1 MSLRKRT
8 TYQHG
13 NLRAT
18 LIEGALALVE
28 ERGVRDFSLA
38 EAARR
43 AGVSGGAPYRHF
55 RDRNELLAAIA
66 AQAYQ
71 ELGER
76 MREACNGTQDSVE
89 QIGAMAGAYVEFA
102 RDERA
107 AFEVLFD
114 GGLSKSDYPE
124 LSAAGDEA
132 IAEVI
137 AAAKRVVGDD
147 QGRAEKF
154 AVTLWAAAHGFAM
167 LMLEKA
173 LVQRGIDDAAVAA
186 MASSAGRNLARSA
199 RSRALEPARA

>member
-1 MSLRKRT
+1 MSLRTRT

-66 AQAYQ
+66 AQAYA

-76 MREACNGTQDSVE
+76 MRAAANEAHDAVE

-132 IAEVI
+132 TAEMI
-137 AAAKRVVGDD
+137 DASKRVVGDD
-147 QGRAEKF
+147 QARAEKF
-154 AVTLWAAAHGFAM
+154 AVTLWATSHGFAM
-167 LMLEKA
+167 LMLERA
-173 LVQRGIDDAAVAA
+173 LEQRDIDDAGVVA
-186 MASSAGRNLARSA
+186 MASSAGRNLARAA
-199 RSRALEPARA
+199 RSRTLETARA

>member
-55 RDRNELLAAIA
+55 R
-66 AQAYQ
+66 
-71 ELGER
+71 
-76 MREACNGTQDSVE
+76 EAHDAVE

-124 LSAAGDEA
+124 LSAAGDEVTT
-132 IAEVI
+132 EMI
-137 AAAKRVVGDD
+137 AASKRVVGED
-147 QGRAEKF
+147 QARAEKF
-154 AVTLWAAAHGFAM
+154 AVTLWATSHGFAM
-167 LMLEKA
+167 LMLERA
-173 LVQRGIDDAAVAA
+173 LVQRAIDDAAVVA
-186 MASSAGRNLARSA
+186 MASSAGRNLARAA
-199 RSRALEPARA
+199 RSRTLETARA

>member
-13 NLRAT
+13 NLRAA

-55 RDRNELLAAIA
+55 RDRSDLLAAIA
-66 AQAYQ
+66 AQAYL
-71 ELGER
+71 EIGDR
-76 MREACNGTQDSVE
+76 MRSACHETPDPVE
-89 QIGAMAGAYVEFA
+89 QIGAMAAAYVGFA
-102 RDERA
+102 ADQRA
-107 AFEVLFD
+107 AFAVLFD
-114 GGLSKSDYPE
+114 GGLSKSDYAE

-137 AAAKRVVGDD
+137 AAAKRIVGDD
-147 QGRAEKF
+147 LARAEKF
-154 AVTLWAAAHGFAM
+154 AVTWWASAHGFAM

-173 LVQRGIDDAAVAA
+173 LEQRGMDDATVRA
-186 MASSAGRNLARSA
+186 MAASAGRNLARGA
-199 RSRALEPARA
+199 RARALETARV

>member
-1 MSLRKRT
+1 
-8 TYQHG
+8 
-13 NLRAT
+13 

-66 AQAYQ
+66 AQAYA

-76 MREACNGTQDSVE
+76 MRAAANETRDAVE

-132 IAEVI
+132 TAEMI
-137 AAAKRVVGDD
+137 DASKRIVGDD
-147 QGRAEKF
+147 QARAEKF
-154 AVTLWAAAHGFAM
+154 AVTLWATSHGFAM
-167 LMLEKA
+167 LMLERA
-173 LVQRGIDDAAVAA
+173 LEQRDIDDAGVVA
-186 MASSAGRNLARSA
+186 MASSAGRNLARAARA
-199 RSRALEPARA
+199 RSLETARA

>member
-66 AQAYQ
+66 AQAYA

-76 MREACNGTQDSVE
+76 MRAAANETHDAVE

-132 IAEVI
+132 TAEMI
-137 AAAKRVVGDD
+137 DASKRIVGDD
-147 QGRAEKF
+147 QARAEKF
-154 AVTLWAAAHGFAM
+154 AVTLWATSHGFAM
-167 LMLEKA
+167 LMLERA
-173 LVQRGIDDAAVAA
+173 LAQRDIDDAGVVA
-186 MASSAGRNLARSA
+186 MASSAGRNLARAARA
-199 RSRALEPARA
+199 RSLEPARA